1 MKKIVLEYRGAA
13 QTVAR
18 KGGKSGLH
26 RAGCRITSGGGDSK
40 TSAIEKK
47 QPVALSM
54 LQAPVMDFQWNS
66 LREGAC
72 RRRCKSRLGK
82 VGGRGKSPPLGW

>member
-1 MKKIVLEYRGAA
+1 MHRQKKKLPVQIFLRSNLQKQEIVLEYRGVA
-13 QTVAR
+13 QTIAR

-47 QPVALSM
+47 QPGNLW
-54 LQAPVMDFQWNS
+54 LPGD
-66 LREGAC
+66 
-72 RRRCKSRLGK
+72 
-82 VGGRGKSPPLGW
+82 GGMAG